1 MEIRVMYTV
10 WHFKGKENHHAAF
23 VTTDKV
29 AAKSKLYFDEI
40 FLEGCK
46 YNPRL
51 RFMELENNF

>member
-1 MEIRVMYTV
+1 MYTV
-10 WHFKGKENHHAAF
+10 WHVKMKENHHAAF
-23 VTTDKV
+23 VTADKV